1 MTTCWR
7 LHNIARPR
15 ARNNCITVSTTKI
28 CFFIFL
34 RVETRNSQFTEKHY
48 SLSHFFSLQFMLK
61 SQQKVDIRLSK
72 IYQSH
77 RKLCEWRKVDSR
89 FTEIVYG
96 SSLSEDSRKCQ
107 RRFKLV
113 VYHFDSHKQETTS
126 NWILMTQML
135 TPGYRAFECRLC
147 WHCWCSGDYAVKHK
161 LVFLSGWTVR

>member
-7 LHNIARPR
+7 LHNIGRPR
-15 ARNNCITVSTTKI
+15 ARNNCVTVSTTKI
-28 CFFIFL
+28 CFLYFFASKHETHNSPKNTTHYLIFF
-34 RVETRNSQFTEKHY
+34 Q
-48 SLSHFFSLQFMLK
+48 LQFMLK

-72 IYQSH
+72 IYQNH

-107 RRFKLV
+107 RRFKLA

-135 TPGYRAFECRLC
+135 TPAYSAWVCRLC
-147 WHCWCSGDYAVKHK
+147 CIADVVEIARLNTS
-161 LVFLSGWTVR
+161 